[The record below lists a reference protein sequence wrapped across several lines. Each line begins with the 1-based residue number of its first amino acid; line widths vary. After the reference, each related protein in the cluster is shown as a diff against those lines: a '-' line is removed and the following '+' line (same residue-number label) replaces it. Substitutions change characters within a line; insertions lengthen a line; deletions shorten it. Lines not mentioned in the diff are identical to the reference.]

1 MTPFTDSADGDRVW
15 DEHGARERSQSVHGA
30 AERAHAARDTPQP
43 GGPATLGLL
52 VCTADAAYRQPA
64 PQLERDSISG
74 DRECS

>member
-1 MTPFTDSADGDRVW
+1 MAPFTDSADEDRVW
-15 DEHGARERSQSVHGA
+15 DESGAHERSQSVHGA
-30 AERAHAARDTPQP
+30 AERARAAHDTPRP

-52 VCTADAAYRQPA
+52 VGAADAACRQPA